1 MELLGLWK
9 LKELVSVDENGF
21 KMIGANEIEAMED
34 NEDNHEFKQL
44 LRTDFIISETSL
56 DLYYKPLKSERKM
69 AKEEGW
75 KITKKGILMESFPAK
90 IENGQLMLDYER
102 TNEYF
107 PVEIDEEGCIAISG
121 GIMKIQKA

>member
-21 KMIGANEIEAMED
+21 KMIGVSEIEAMED
-34 NEDNHEFKQL
+34 NDSNHEFKQL

-56 DLYYKPLKSERKM
+56 DLYYKPLKSELKM
-69 AKEEGW
+69 AKKEGW

>member
-44 LRTDFIISETSL
+44 LRTDFIISKTSL
-56 DLYYKPLKSERKM
+56 DLYYKPLESELEM

-107 PVEIDEEGCIAISG
+107 PVEMDEEGCIAISG